1 MTISDLPLS
10 KKSLAGS
17 ILGAALVV
25 AALGFGLTLSPQ
37 SASAQG
43 LDPTL
48 QKIKDSN
55 TLVIG
60 HRTNAVPFSFVVSE
74 ETGLDYGKAGEI
86 MGYTIDL
93 CLAVA
98 EDLKQELDLPDLRI
112 EYRRITLSNRIEAV
126 QNGEV
131 DILCGATAHTLERRK
146 RVDFSLQTF
155 ASGTELLV
163 NEDLA
168 TYTSGFDL
176 SGRRI
181 GLRKETVTY
190 EHARAAIERLK
201 IPDVEIVF
209 FENHNAGLAA
219 LEDKEISAYLAA
231 RIELVFLLDRARD
244 PDRLTL
250 LNRLI
255 SYEPLALAVRRD
267 SPDFLLTVDSTLA
280 ELYRSRKILETF
292 DKWFGDM
299 GALSNEMM
307 IRAIY
312 NLQSIPKGG

>member
-1 MTISDLPLS
+1 MMTTAE
-10 KKSLAGS
+10 LAGQRRTGRTLLS
-17 ILGAALVV
+17 V
-25 AALGFGLTLSPQ
+25 AALAMGLATAPAGL
-37 SASAQG
+37 AAQD

-48 QKIKDSN
+48 RKIKDSN

-60 HRTNAVPFSFVVSE
+60 HRTSVVPFSFVVSE

-86 MGYTIDL
+86 VGYSIDL

-98 EDLKQELDLPDLRI
+98 ENLKQELDLPDLRI
-112 EYRRITLSNRIEAV
+112 EYREVTVSNRIEAV
-126 QNGEV
+126 ENGEI
-131 DILCGATAHTLERRK
+131 DILCGGTAHTLERRK

-168 TYTSGFDL
+168 NYTSGFDL

-181 GLRKETVTY
+181 GMLKDTVTH
-190 EHARAAIERLK
+190 ETARATIARLS

-231 RIELVFLLDRARD
+231 RIELVFLFERARD

-255 SYEPLALAVRRD
+255 SYEPIALAVRRD
-267 SPDFLLTVDSTLA
+267 SPDFLLAVDRTLA
-280 ELYRSRKILETF
+280 GLYRSREILDTF

-299 GALSNEMM
+299 GVLSNENM

-312 NLQSIPKGG
+312 NLQSVPEGG